1 MSYFAIKINRL
12 VVDEAKG
19 IVMGE
24 MDIEFGTR
32 QQVKKK
38 LSEAFIQVWKENK
51 LSCQRFYYKEI
62 VNAA

>member
-12 VVDEAKG
+12 LVDEVKG

-24 MDIEFGTR
+24 MDIEFGTH

-51 LSCQRFYYKEI
+51 LFYQRFYYKEI